1 MAETTLWSEFS
12 KGVSRQNGLFLLAL
26 GICPT
31 LAVTTSLQTA
41 LAMGVAVIFVQV
53 CSSVLIGALGNA
65 IPEEVRFPSFIVI
78 TGSFVTVVELAF
90 KATLPPAT
98 NLGLGIYIP
107 LIAVNC
113 TILYRVEAFAHG
125 LGALRSLLDGL
136 GLGVG
141 FAVAICLIG
150 ALREAFGSGTIW
162 GYPWVPVSWPV
173 RYVPSAILAQAP
185 GAFIVLGLLMA
196 ILKWAGSVRAAK

>member
-26 GICPT
+26 GICPA
-31 LAVTTSLQTA
+31 LAVTASLQTA
-41 LAMGVAVIFVQV
+41 VAMGVAVIFVQV

-65 IPEEVRFPSFIVI
+65 IPEEARFPSFIVI
-78 TGSFVTVVELAF
+78 TGSLVTVVELAF

-141 FAVAICLIG
+141 FAVAMCLIG

-196 ILKWAGSVRAAK
+196 LFKWAGSVRAAR